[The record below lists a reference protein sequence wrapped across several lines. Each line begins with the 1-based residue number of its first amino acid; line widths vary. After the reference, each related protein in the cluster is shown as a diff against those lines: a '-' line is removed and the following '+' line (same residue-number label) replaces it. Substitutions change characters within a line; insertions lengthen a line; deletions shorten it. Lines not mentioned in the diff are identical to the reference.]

1 MNKGALGLAYV
12 AKKVVIGTDEV
23 VKALQNKQLYLVLLA
38 TDASNNT
45 TKKIKDKTNTYQVE
59 LIHKYSSEDISS
71 AMGKK
76 NIKVIGIKDKG
87 FSMMF
92 K

>member
-38 TDASNNT
+38 TDASENT

>member
-1 MNKGALGLAYV
+1 MNKGALGLAY
-12 AKKVVIGTDEV
+12 AARKVVIGTEEV
-23 VKALQNKQLYLVLLA
+23 VKAVQKKQLHLVLLA
-38 TDASNNT
+38 TDASDNT
-45 TKKIKDKTNTYQVE
+45 TKKVKDKTNTYQIE
-59 LIHKYSSEDISS
+59 LIHKYTTLEISS

-87 FSMMF
+87 FSMML

>member
-12 AKKVVIGTDEV
+12 AKKLAIGTDEV
-23 VKALQNKQLYLVLLA
+23 VKLLQQKKLYKVLLA
-38 TDASNNT
+38 NDASDNT
-45 TKKIKDKTNTYQVE
+45 RKKIIDKTNTYQVE
-59 LIHKYSSEDISS
+59 LIQTYSSDILSS
-71 AMGKK
+71 AIGKK

-87 FSMMF
+87 FSMML

>member
-1 MNKGALGLAYV
+1 MNKSALGLAYV

-38 TDASNNT
+38 TDASDNT

>member
-12 AKKVVIGTDEV
+12 AKKVVVGTDEV
-23 VKALQNKQLYLVLLA
+23 VKALQKKQLHLVLLA
-38 TDASNNT
+38 TDASDNT

-59 LIHKYSSEDISS
+59 LIHKYSSKDISS

>member
-38 TDASNNT
+38 TDASDNT

>member
-12 AKKVVIGTDEV
+12 AKKTVIGADYV
-23 VKALQNKQLYLVLLA
+23 VDSLRKKELYLVLLA
-38 TDASNNT
+38 SDASEN
-45 TKKIKDKTNTYQVE
+45 TKKRISDKTKTYQVE
-59 LIHKYSSEDISS
+59 LIENYSTDELSS
-71 AMGKK
+71 AVGKK

-87 FSMMF
+87 FSMLL

>member
-38 TDASNNT
+38 TDASDNT

-59 LIHKYSSEDISS
+59 LIHKFSSEDISS

>member
-12 AKKVVIGTDEV
+12 AKKLVLGADEV
-23 VKALQNKQLYLVLLA
+23 VIALRKKEVFLVLLA
-38 TDASNNT
+38 NDASEN
-45 TKKIKDKTNTYQVE
+45 TKKRISDKTQTYQVE
-59 LIHKYSSEDISS
+59 LMDRYTTEELSS
-71 AMGKK
+71 AVGKK

-87 FSMMF
+87 FSMLL

>member
-12 AKKVVIGTDEV
+12 ANKVVIGTDEV

-38 TDASNNT
+38 TDASDNT